1 MKVKKGVIIVVV
13 LAIVLVGLWLWVL
26 GIVPL
31 KKTVRELV
39 ERPVTVEVSPE
50 ELREKA
56 EATALSLSNWLE
68 KREKMDK
75 MLVYYEAR
83 RDPFLLPVK
92 IKEENLPPQPPKLVL
107 KGIAWDKT
115 EPLALIND
123 RVVKEGDTIE
133 GARIVKIDFDGVAV
147 RYRGKKFTFKLIE
160 WEGKTK
166 SEVQGPISKS
176 KSKSKD

>member
-1 MKVKKGVIIVVV
+1 MKGRRGVIVVVV

-26 GIVPL
+26 GIVPP

-50 ELREKA
+50 ELRKKA
-56 EATALSLSNWLE
+56 EETALSLSNWLE
-68 KREKMDK
+68 KKEKLDK
-75 MLVYYEAR
+75 MLVYHKAR

-92 IKEENLPPQPPKLVL
+92 TKEENLPPQPPKLVL

-123 RVVKEGDTIE
+123 RVVKEGDTIA
-133 GARIVKIDFDGVAV
+133 GARILKINFNRVVV
-147 RYRGKKFTFKLIE
+147 RYRFRNFTFKLIE
-160 WEGKTK
+160 
-166 SEVQGPISKS
+166 
-176 KSKSKD
+176 